1 MKTERLGTVIH
12 LSKGSG
18 NLIANAEAD
27 VKSGEEVFNDKRE
40 KIGIVLD
47 VFGPVTKPY
56 ISIKPLATSPE
67 ALVNELLFIRRK

>member
-18 NLIANAEAD
+18 NLIANAETD
-27 VKSGEEVFNDKRE
+27 VKPGEEVFNNKRE

-56 ISIKPLATSPE
+56 VSIKPKAASPE
-67 ALVNELLFIRRK
+67 TLVNELLFIRKK